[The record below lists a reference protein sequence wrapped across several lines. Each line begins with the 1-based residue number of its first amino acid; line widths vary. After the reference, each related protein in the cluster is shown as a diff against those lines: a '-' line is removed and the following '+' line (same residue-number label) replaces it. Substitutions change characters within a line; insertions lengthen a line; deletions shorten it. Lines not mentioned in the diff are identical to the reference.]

1 MKFRLLLLNGSD
13 WSQRESTLCI
23 KDTAWFWH
31 KSPVRQS
38 SHCLQI
44 LARMYDDETDGSIK
58 LLLIELKHSIKLKKL
73 MPRSA
78 VLFAMFQVTCVY
90 LLSSLRSGLVE
101 L

>member
-1 MKFRLLLLNGSD
+1 MTSRKESRLCLLKILPGFGISL
-13 WSQRESTLCI
+13 LC
-23 KDTAWFWH
+23 DN
-31 KSPVRQS
+31 S

-44 LARMYDDETDGSIK
+44 LARMYDDETDGLIK
-58 LLLIELKHSIKLKKL
+58 LLLIQLNHSIKLKKL

>member
-1 MKFRLLLLNGSD
+1 MTKLMVEQKL
-13 WSQRESTLCI
+13 
-23 KDTAWFWH
+23 
-31 KSPVRQS
+31 
-38 SHCLQI
+38 
-44 LARMYDDETDGSIK
+44 

-73 MPRSA
+73 MLRSA

>member
-1 MKFRLLLLNGSD
+1 MTKLMVE
-13 WSQRESTLCI
+13 Q
-23 KDTAWFWH
+23 
-31 KSPVRQS
+31 
-38 SHCLQI
+38 
-44 LARMYDDETDGSIK
+44 K

-73 MPRSA
+73 MLRSA